1 LSALTKIFVV
11 LLVILSIVETAGMVV
26 WVNRSQNFTKT
37 MNDQTT
43 KLKSAQAQ
51 VGNLT
56 DQIALIAAERTQ
68 IQAAMQ
74 KQIDSKQQEVDAL
87 TRSVTDRDTQIAQLN
102 SNLAQ
107 VTAAQKSATDALTV
121 AQKTVDQQNT
131 AIAALRTSE
140 LELQKRTAEQSFAIN
155 DWTNK
160 YDVVNRQE
168 RDDREQIAQLQ
179 GDNEK
184 MRLVI
189 HKAGIAD
196 GAAPRTINGEPL
208 VRVEGVIRSAQN
220 INGVPFATISVG
232 AADQVTKGM
241 QFKIIDTR
249 ARDPFLGYLIVDK
262 VEPNEA
268 IGHLTGPHVNEVH
281 EGAEVRTQL

>member
-11 LLVILSIVETAGMVV
+11 LLVILSIVLTAGMVV
-26 WVNRSQNFTKT
+26 WVNRSEHFITSNKT
-37 MNDQTT
+37 TMDQ
-43 KLKSAQAQ
+43 LKASKIEAANYNAQLGFAKSE
-51 VGNLT
+51 VT
-56 DQIALIAAERTQ
+56 AV
-68 IQAAMQ
+68 QAAMQ

-107 VTAAQKSATDALTV
+107 ATAALKSGTDALTV

-131 AIAALRTSE
+131 AIADLRKSE
-140 LELQKRTAEQSFAIN
+140 LDLQKRTAEQSFAIN

-179 GDNEK
+179 GDNQK
-184 MRLVI
+184 MRDTI
-189 HKAGIAD
+189 HKAGIAE
-196 GAAPRTINGEPL
+196 GSTPRTINGEPL

-241 QFKIIDTR
+241 QFKVIDTR
-249 ARDPFLGYLIVDK
+249 AREPFLGYLIVDK